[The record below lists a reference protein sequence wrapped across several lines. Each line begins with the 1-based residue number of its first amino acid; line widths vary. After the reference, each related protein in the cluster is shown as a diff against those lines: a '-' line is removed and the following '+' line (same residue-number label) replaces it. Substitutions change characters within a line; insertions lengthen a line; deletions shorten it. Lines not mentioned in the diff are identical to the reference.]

1 MRFRLKLSKNKTIVP
16 FDYQQ
21 KLVGTIHKWMGR
33 NDEHGK
39 QSAFSF
45 SLLQSGELIENGFN
59 FPEGSG
65 LYFSSTD
72 NKLLTRVYKGIKED
86 PTLFCGL
93 KVYEIDMQS
102 EPAFRNRERF
112 PLLSPLFFKQKV
124 DGKNKPK
131 HFTFE
136 DDETEG
142 LLTAAVKRRLEL
154 NGIPDDTLKITFD
167 KTYRGKKT
175 KVIKYRGIGNKT
187 SVCPII
193 VEGKFDTMEFLWN
206 NGVGHSTGI
215 GFGCLK

>member
-1 MRFRLKLSKNKTIVP
+1 MRLKLKLSKNKTTIP

-39 QSAFSF
+39 QSVFSF
-45 SLLQSGELIENGFN
+45 SQLQSGVLVENGFN
-59 FPEGSG
+59 FPEGSV

-72 NKLLTRVYKGIKED
+72 NKFLTSIYKGIKED

-136 DDETEG
+136 DEETEN
-142 LLTAAVKRRLEL
+142 LLTEAVKRRLDF

-167 KTYRGKKT
+167 KIYQGKKT

-193 VEGKFDTMEFLWN
+193 VEGKFETMEFLWN

>member
-1 MRFRLKLSKNKTIVP
+1 MRLKIRLSKNKTTIP

-21 KLVGTIHKWMGR
+21 KLVGTIHKWLGK
-33 NDEHGK
+33 NEEHGK
-39 QSAFSF
+39 QSIFSF
-45 SLLQSGELIENGFN
+45 SQLQNGDKTEGGYN
-59 FPEGSG
+59 FPEGSV
-65 LYFSSTD
+65 LFFSSTD
-72 NKLLTRVYKGIKED
+72 NKLLTRIYKGIKTD
-86 PTLFCGL
+86 PFLFCGL
-93 KVYEIDMQS
+93 KVYEIDMIS

-112 PLLSPLFFKQKV
+112 SLLSPLLFKQKV
-124 DGKNKPK
+124 EGKNKPK

-136 DDETEG
+136 DDETDI
-142 LLTAAVKRRLEL
+142 LLTEAVKRRLEF
-154 NGIPDDTLKITFD
+154 NGITDDTLKITFD
-167 KTYRGKKT
+167 KTYQGKKT

>member
-1 MRFRLKLSKNKTIVP
+1 MRLKLKLTKNKTTVP
-16 FDYQQ
+16 FEYQQ
-21 KLVGTIHKWMGR
+21 KLVGTIHKWLGR

-39 QSAFSF
+39 QSVFSF
-45 SLLQSGELIENGFN
+45 SQLQGGEVVENGFN
-59 FPEGSG
+59 FSEGSV

-72 NKLLTRVYKGIKED
+72 NNLLTRVYKGIKDD

-93 KVYEIDMQS
+93 KVYEIDMLP

-112 PLLSPLFFKQKV
+112 SLISPLFIKQKV
-124 DGKNKPK
+124 EGKNKSK
-131 HFTFE
+131 HFTYE
-136 DDETEG
+136 DKETES
-142 LLTAAVKRRLEL
+142 LLTEAVKRRLEY

-167 KTYRGKKT
+167 KTYQGKKT
-175 KVIKYRGIGNKT
+175 KVINYRGIGNKT

-193 VEGKFDTMEFLWN
+193 VEAKFDTMEFLWN